1 MAGTRRAERLVLARR
16 RCEDGVSNRTSR
28 LERPD
33 NHTSSRRLLPSRPHA
48 SPFARSGAQTLS
60 VTCLV
65 LPALDLALRSL
76 AAALLL
82 LYHLLSPPS
91 VARLSPSSRPRH
103 DVDSPSTSSRP
114 NSRAR
119 RLGPLS
125 VGLSNKPQE
134 AVLRAVLA
142 LVLSV
147 PPSLCS
153 ALPLSLSLSLSLHL
167 RVVTSPSYLS
177 YSSLSLSPSSW
188 TSRPLV
194 PSLSSSPSLVRLS
207 FSLSVWNQTLFV
219 LTRTLERTEH

>member
-1 MAGTRRAERLVLARR
+1 M
-16 RCEDGVSNRTSR
+16 SNRTSR

-153 ALPLSLSLSLSLHL
+153 ALPLSLSLHL

-219 LTRTLERTEH
+219 LTRTLERTEY